1 MSPEDTQ
8 RELRDESGK
17 IIRTFVSASAES
29 AVADFATEHDLVR
42 EIQVTTQAMTAF
54 LHEEF
59 VAFRRRMVFAI
70 TGSMAIT
77 AAISFAIGQL
87 V

>member
-1 MSPEDTQ
+1 MP
-8 RELRDESGK
+8 
-17 IIRTFVSASAES
+17 AEIN
-29 AVADFATEHDLVR
+29 LVR

-70 TGSMAIT
+70 TASMAIT